1 MAEVSIM
8 CNINITGQH
17 IVLYTPCSH
26 KVAVLI
32 NVGRRE
38 VAWGGGEC
46 YLICVLSEP
55 LNAPCPGSDKHSCVA
70 Q

>member
-1 MAEVSIM
+1 MAEVSLM
-8 CNINITGQH
+8 CNIITTGQH

-46 YLICVLSEP
+46 YLICVL
-55 LNAPCPGSDKHSCVA
+55 NALCPGSDKHSCAA